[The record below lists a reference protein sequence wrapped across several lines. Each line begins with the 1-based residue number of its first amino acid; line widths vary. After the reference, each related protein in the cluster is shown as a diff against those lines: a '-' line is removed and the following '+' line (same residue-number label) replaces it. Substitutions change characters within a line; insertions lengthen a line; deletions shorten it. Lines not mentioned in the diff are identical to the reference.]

1 MNLTLTSKFRPFT
14 YDEMVKPL
22 IQYKEVYDKIEQDY
36 SNLAAQTEMWKDMV
50 NQENSPEAYAL
61 YKSYSDQLNAAVDDF
76 SRGMNLSN
84 RRALMRMK
92 RDYAKNITPIALA
105 GAAMKESK
113 KYRQDVLAKDN
124 SAIFKST
131 PTSLDDFLHGKTP
144 DETYVSGDKIITR
157 TAAKAEAVAKAMFSD
172 PQFKQVLGKQKY
184 QVMQAN
190 GATPEELFK
199 AISQDPDAQ
208 PYLASI
214 FKDEWAAVDGD
225 SYGEKEQLAIKN
237 AIGTGMYAALAKPTY
252 QFIEN
257 GNFMTAAQR
266 ASLALDQQKLGISM
280 QQLDLARQ
288 ETNAKIE
295 EYKAARGDA
304 PQWTHEALSYYSDG
318 RVYNYAMHGI
328 SRDADGYVMFKVKP
342 GQQYVDSNGR
352 TWKSGEQMRISGD
365 DDSAVTFYRNHMDV
379 LTPVKGNDTAWG
391 KQTNVPDKSKKDKAT
406 DSFDEVN
413 ANLPD

>member
-36 SNLAAQTEMWKDMV
+36 SDLAAQTEMWKDMV

-157 TAAKAEAVAKAMFSD
+157 TAAKAEAVAKSMFSD
-172 PQFKQVLGKQKY
+172 PQFKQILGKQKY

-237 AIGTGMYAALAKPTY
+237 AISTGMYAALAKPTY

-257 GNFMTAAQR
+257 GNSMTAAQR
-266 ASLALDQQKLGISM
+266 ASLALDQQKLSISM
-280 QQLDLARQ
+280 QQLDLTRQ

-295 EYKAARGDA
+295 GYKAARGDA
-304 PQWTHEALSYYSDG
+304 PQWTQEALSYYSDG

-328 SRDADGYVMFKVKP
+328 SRDADGYVRFKVKP
-342 GQQYVDSNGR
+342 GQKYVDSNGK
-352 TWKSGEQMRISGD
+352 TWKSGEQMVIPGN
-365 DDSAVTFYRNHMDV
+365 DDSAVTFYRNNMNV
-379 LTPVKGNDTAWG
+379 LTPIKGNDTAWG
-391 KQTNVPDKSKKDKAT
+391 KQTNVQDKPNQAT
-406 DSFDEVN
+406 DSFDEAN